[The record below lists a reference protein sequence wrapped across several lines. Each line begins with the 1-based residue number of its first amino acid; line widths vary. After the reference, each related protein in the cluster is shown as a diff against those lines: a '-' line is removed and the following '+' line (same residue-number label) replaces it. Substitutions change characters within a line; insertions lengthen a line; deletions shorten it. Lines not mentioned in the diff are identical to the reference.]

1 MQAGR
6 TTATPKPSKPVC
18 DAYFASPAKPA
29 RPSRTGFG
37 RRQDAGPRLCATGV
51 KQRLA
56 ARCSTNRD
64 LASTRPCQEE
74 RRPGAAVELQF
85 QDVRDYCRL
94 AYSTPG
100 HTGRSKLSR
109 KTRHGWQPSTL
120 TDARGERG
128 GADAPRACKRSLR
141 GPWQNSRRT
150 YGARIHSAGNR
161 GDRSCRP
168 TRPANGCD
176 DAAPFDAGVP
186 HAHGDGAWPDWR
198 ASCSCRSRL
207 CCGRLRPSSAV
218 RPFWLAAERSHLAV
232 FELQRVRRSKRRTQR
247 RRAVPEFCAWAVSL
261 QQEARIQAQHNANE
275 RRGHGKTADMVAEI
289 ASRSPGAIYMMSAKP
304 DE

>member
-1 MQAGR
+1 M
-6 TTATPKPSKPVC
+6 PKKNGGPDRGHRLSFSSK
-18 DAYFASPAKPA
+18 
-29 RPSRTGFG
+29 
-37 RRQDAGPRLCATGV
+37 
-51 KQRLA
+51 
-56 ARCSTNRD
+56 
-64 LASTRPCQEE
+64 
-74 RRPGAAVELQF
+74 
-85 QDVRDYCRL
+85 DVRDYCRL
-94 AYSTPG
+94 AHSTPS
-100 HTGRSKLSR
+100 HIGRSKLSR

-128 GADAPRACKRSLR
+128 SADATRAGMHSPRV
-141 GPWQNSRRT
+141 PWRNSRRT
-150 YGARIHSAGNR
+150 YGARTHSACNR

-186 HAHGDGAWPDWR
+186 RAHGDGAWPDWR

-218 RPFWLAAERSHLAV
+218 RPFWLAAGRSHLAV

-261 QQEARIQAQHNANE
+261 QQEGRIQAQHNANE
-275 RRGHGKTADMVAEI
+275 RRK
-289 ASRSPGAIYMMSAKP
+289 
-304 DE
+304 